1 MQGDGPA
8 QLLLIDQKPETA
20 ANGISE
26 STGSTESTVINSSP
40 GSTDSTT
47 PGMSGMQTST
57 ESYAN
62 TSSGT
67 GIEIIIT
74 TSDITVQDLL
84 TKTIY
89 STTENVRF
97 CCFKYPFFLMSE
109 EIKKTIIC
117 LEVPLKINPLGLAWY
132 CN

>member
-8 QLLLIDQKPETA
+8 QLLLIDQKLETA
-20 ANGISE
+20 ANGMSE
-26 STGSTESTVINSSP
+26 STGSTESTIINASTV
-40 GSTDSTT
+40 STDSTA
-47 PGMSGMQTST
+47 PSMPDMETST
-57 ESYAN
+57 ESYTN

-89 STTENVRF
+89 STTENVRSF
-97 CCFKYPFFLMSE
+97 CLKCCLFFSHCS
-109 EIKKTIIC
+109 IRH
-117 LEVPLKINPLGLAWY
+117 
-132 CN
+132 